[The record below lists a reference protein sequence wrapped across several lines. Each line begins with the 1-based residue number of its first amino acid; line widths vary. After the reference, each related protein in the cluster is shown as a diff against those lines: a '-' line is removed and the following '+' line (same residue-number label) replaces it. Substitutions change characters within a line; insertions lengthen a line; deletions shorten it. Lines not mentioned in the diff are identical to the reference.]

1 LFACAAHAQQAPP
14 QTRQPQPRTQ
24 QNPPLPQTVPT
35 TSAQTMQC
43 TSGGNCYDNNTT
55 DRDINATDNDNT
67 PRNNLE
73 FSSLAGSKRYVSE
86 SDTAGHQWRAS
97 HFSEC
102 DGNYDDKLSRAEYR
116 HCRQAYGHGQP

>member
-43 TSGGNCYDNNTT
+43 ISGGNCYDNNTT
-55 DRDINATDNDNT
+55 DRDINATDNDDT
-67 PRNNLE
+67 PRNNPK
-73 FSSLAGSKRYVSE
+73 FSSLAGS
-86 SDTAGHQWRAS
+86 
-97 HFSEC
+97 
-102 DGNYDDKLSRAEYR
+102 
-116 HCRQAYGHGQP
+116 